1 MPRNPSV
8 IDELSRRIAEG
19 EQGPPLPDDVA
30 QRERERL
37 RIRENDAVRRLQERV
52 NARPNAELAGV
63 DPRTWTNA
71 ELEQAVGGVKTNY
84 GRNEDPILDP
94 LDPDSRAA
102 LTPEQVAY
110 LENRIRAQRARQRP
124 SEPDIID
131 RLGARISEPNAP
143 SDEETIRAFREDI
156 ANDGYPEMRRASFMS
171 DAPERKGFMANDD
184 LGGVGIAAGAPQVGA
199 RGKRVG
205 RTKHSQV
212 PRAPEDADRQHT
224 EFERQLIEAGA
235 GKTLDLSGTA
245 QQVQSRRRDAARAG
259 LSGPVGESGPPI
271 PAGTRRAEA
280 ERFGR
285 QDDAAMIMGN
295 PALAAAF
302 ESSQGTYHKVP
313 RKDYPR
319 EQQLLQS
326 TMGTTRRNPLTG
338 EAEHVPGTIERTA
351 SAQEEILEQ
360 EAAEA
365 EIYAGEMRRREVE
378 LAAAD
383 QARIQADQRHIDRY
397 SAEVAA
403 IQRQTEGLTRAAD
416 MMEKTP
422 DLGSWW
428 QDRSTGQKVGAILGM
443 ILGRMVGINPLDILN
458 TAITAEQQRAK
469 FNWQKRKDLVSGRRE
484 EQAGLINAYEV
495 LAEYASSEQE
505 LDKLVQLSMYE
516 NAQRRLE
523 RMAAEGRV
531 RVMPGQLEL
540 GRAAI
545 DTRKAQLTYEAQG
558 LAARSVPTK
567 TVFSPKWPGPVR
579 KTIRAEGAAE
589 ADLGRAIRKK
599 GAEAQIEAAAKQG
612 EPKSAEEK
620 RILAT
625 AARDTADA
633 YAAISTI
640 DEMLKL
646 APTGA
651 APGKFGT
658 LTIEDVVTLG
668 TGYGKPLASLLTSD
682 EKKSWDRYKSKML
695 LSTQKWLTGASVAPD
710 QKPYFESLLAA
721 VENASTA
728 EDEVRA
734 VQDLRNMMWQH
745 NQAIEYGVGEED
757 RQELHRNPNLAPLPA
772 RNVGGGDS
780 NTLPSGWDI
789 PYK

>member
-94 LDPDSRAA
+94 RDPDSRAA

-110 LENRIRAQRARQRP
+110 LENRIRAQRAQQRP
-124 SEPDIID
+124 SAPDIID
-131 RLGARISEPNAP
+131 RIGERISDPNAP
-143 SDEETIRAFREDI
+143 SDEETIRAFRGDV
-156 ANDGYPEMRRASFMS
+156 ANDGYRASLMS
-171 DAPERKGFMANDD
+171 DAPERKGFMADVD
-184 LGGVGIAAGAPQVGA
+184 PTRLRARQRDKSPGEIAHERAVRRNREGLETLRQAEQQRA
-199 RGKRVG
+199 QR
-205 RTKHSQV
+205 SQ
-212 PRAPEDADRQHT
+212 T
-224 EFERQLIEAGA
+224 EALRGA
-235 GKTLDLSGTA
+235 GRESEARTLESAA
-245 QQVQSRRRDAARAG
+245 QGRVKQSRDDARAG
-259 LSGPVGESGPPI
+259 LSGPVEESGPPI

-302 ESSQGTYHKVP
+302 EASQGTYHKVP

-383 QARIQADQRHIDRY
+383 QARIQADQRRIDRY
-397 SAEVAA
+397 SAEVSA

-416 MMEKTP
+416 MMERTP

-545 DTRKAQLTYEAQG
+545 QAQKAQLTYEAQG

-567 TVFSPKWPGPVR
+567 TAFSPKWPGPVR
-579 KTIRAEGAAE
+579 KAMRAEGAAE